1 MRYNNQEDFIDIGKV
16 STVINEK
23 IEQGQSVGIYSQG
36 EINLN
41 LKNIEHVIDI
51 YCEGKDHYNDIKIK
65 GISDI
70 YTDKPD
76 FLIVL
81 SKECDQEVINKTS
94 FIYEWGGKHILLN
107 TGIEYLSRK
116 VTSKVVST
124 KKDIVLLKGDKK
136 FYENRISQIK
146 VDKYWDYLGKKVKT
160 FFNGIMFSIYKCEE
174 DSDKL
179 YFYLEETDYKHM
191 IYTKEHDFRNY
202 EHTCTVA
209 SIALIKTKDGY
220 SVLGKMSG
228 NTAFANKYK
237 CIGGALDFS
246 DLDLNLVNIKRL
258 FQREILEE
266 LGIDI
271 CNNNICSSI
280 ERKWLLIRERMAF
293 VGLCSEIQ
301 LNLNRDELTELFNNF
316 RKIDKE
322 KEVSCLLFVKSF
334 EDIYVIDENKKAD
347 YVDELY
353 ATYFEVKKAVTWD
366 EYKEQCG
373 GELFI

>member
-1 MRYNNQEDFIDIGKV
+1 M
-16 STVINEK
+16 
-23 IEQGQSVGIYSQG
+23 
-36 EINLN
+36 
-41 LKNIEHVIDI
+41 
-51 YCEGKDHYNDIKIK
+51 
-65 GISDI
+65 
-70 YTDKPD
+70 
-76 FLIVL
+76 
-81 SKECDQEVINKTS
+81 
-94 FIYEWGGKHILLN
+94 
-107 TGIEYLSRK
+107 
-116 VTSKVVST
+116 
-124 KKDIVLLKGDKK
+124 
-136 FYENRISQIK
+136 
-146 VDKYWDYLGKKVKT
+146 DKYWDYLGKKVKT